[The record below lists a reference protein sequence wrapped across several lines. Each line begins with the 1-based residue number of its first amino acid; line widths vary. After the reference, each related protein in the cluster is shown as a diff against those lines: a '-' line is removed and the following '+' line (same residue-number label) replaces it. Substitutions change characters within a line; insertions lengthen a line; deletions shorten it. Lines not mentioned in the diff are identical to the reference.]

1 MEKKQID
8 WKFVIGT
15 VILAAALILMGSF
28 FWKTVAEQAEIVR
41 EEEARYEEEARSAIY
56 MYYGNYFK
64 KEIFVDLDTKEMFS
78 CSIPDAGIYNRN
90 GTLIKGDVLEEG
102 DKVKIYGDNVLSDAV
117 PPEYQNVTR
126 MQRISRATLEEAEE
140 YRRLVNE
147 SAEAWQ

>member
-56 MYYGNYFK
+56 MYYGNYSK
-64 KEIFVDLDTKEMFS
+64 KKSSWILTQKKCFPAAFPMPVYIT
-78 CSIPDAGIYNRN
+78 
-90 GTLIKGDVLEEG
+90 GT
-102 DKVKIYGDNVLSDAV
+102 A
-117 PPEYQNVTR
+117 R
-126 MQRISRATLEEAEE
+126 
-140 YRRLVNE
+140 
-147 SAEAWQ
+147 